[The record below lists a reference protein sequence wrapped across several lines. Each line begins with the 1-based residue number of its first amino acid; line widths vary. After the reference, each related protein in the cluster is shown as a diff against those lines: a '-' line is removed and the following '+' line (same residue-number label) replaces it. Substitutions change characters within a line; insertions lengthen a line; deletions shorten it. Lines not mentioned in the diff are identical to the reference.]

1 MMLVIDALYNIGTWL
16 LFNIYKATTTTL
28 KDGDRLVFRIML
40 ALVHTNTIVNPIFY
54 FIFNRNFRV
63 SLKLKNVIEKVEQ
76 MPNSKPP
83 MLTKTSAR
91 KPNRCPI
98 IC

>member
-16 LFNIYKATTTTL
+16 SFNLYKATATTL
-28 KDGDRLVFRIML
+28 KDGDMLVFRIML

-63 SLKLKNVIEKVEQ
+63 SLKLKDVIEKVEQ
-76 MPNSKPP
+76 MPPI
-83 MLTKTSAR
+83 LTKTSTR
-91 KPNRCPI
+91 KSNRCPI